1 MQGVHTAYY
10 LVHLMSG
17 SKDFEK
23 EDRQA
28 ATNFA
33 EAAKK
38 AGVRRIIYLGG
49 LGDDADPKLSPHLRS
64 RHEVGKILRDSGVET
79 IEFRA
84 SLVIGTG
91 SLSFDLVKS
100 LTDRLPVMLCPRW
113 LTTPTQPIAVDD
125 VLAYL
130 LAAKDLPPG
139 ESRIFEIGSPDV
151 TTYGD
156 MIREYAR
163 QKGLRRWLISVPVL
177 TPYLSSLWLALVTP
191 ASFEV
196 GRHLI
201 EGLKNPTVVRD
212 KKALEVFPIRPMG
225 MQEAIQKG
233 HRQHDRGG
241 RYQFIAVIDS
251 CSTVA
256 MDNRRLARPGEE
268 FVAPWSSTGSAQR
281 ATTWPRRWSGWPG
294 RLATASA
301 STCRPSMTRR
311 VGEVGRSEDHRAR
324 EALPVLRHGH
334 GGPLLRTRG
343 GEVPPVPG
351 LRLRPDPAA
360 LHPRRVAAVHLPAGA
375 DRVPGD
381 DLIGPPVHQ
390 GLGSWPARLPNVGQP
405 GSLNARVL
413 SSAGRTSRLPFD
425 RAPGPHTEA
434 TPMSLCPSS
443 RRSSCGGTSSTWR
456 SRSSSGQRVR
466 GDHHVAGERHPDA
479 ADRVGAPAA

>member
-1 MQGVHTAYY
+1 MANVDDENRPLILLTGGTGYVGGLLIPLLEKQGVRLRCLARSPEKMRPRVQPGTEIVQGDVLDPASLDRALQGVHTAYY

-17 SKDFEK
+17 SRDFKK

-28 ATNFA
+28 ALNFVG
-33 EAAKK
+33 AAKN

-64 RHEVGKILRDSGVET
+64 RHEVGEILRDSGVET

-151 TTYGD
+151 TTYGG

-212 KKALEVFPIRPMG
+212 KTALDVFPIRPMG
-225 MQEAIQKG
+225 IREAIQK
-233 HRQHDRGG
+233 
-241 RYQFIAVIDS
+241 A
-251 CSTVA
+251 
-256 MDNRRLARPGEE
+256 L
-268 FVAPWSSTGSAQR
+268 
-281 ATTWPRRWSGWPG
+281 
-294 RLATASA
+294 A
-301 STCRPSMTRR
+301 STT
-311 VGEVGRSEDHRAR
+311 A
-324 EALPVLRHGH
+324 
-334 GGPLLRTRG
+334 
-343 GEVPPVPG
+343 
-351 LRLRPDPAA
+351 
-360 LHPRRVAAVHLPAGA
+360 
-375 DRVPGD
+375 
-381 DLIGPPVHQ
+381 
-390 GLGSWPARLPNVGQP
+390 
-405 GSLNARVL
+405 
-413 SSAGRTSRLPFD
+413 
-425 RAPGPHTEA
+425 
-434 TPMSLCPSS
+434 
-443 RRSSCGGTSSTWR
+443 
-456 SRSSSGQRVR
+456 
-466 GDHHVAGERHPDA
+466 
-479 ADRVGAPAA
+479 

>member
-1 MQGVHTAYY
+1 MPPPESKVLEVAKVPIILLAGASGYVGGRLLPLLERQPVVLRCLARNPDKLRPLVKDSTQVVRGDVLDPSSLDEALRGVHTAFY

-33 EAAKK
+33 DAARK

-64 RHEVGKILRDSGVET
+64 RHEVGQILGESGVET
-79 IEFRA
+79 VEFRA

-130 LAAKDLPPG
+130 LAAKDMPPG
-139 ESRIFEIGSPDV
+139 KSRIFEIGSPDV
-151 TTYGD
+151 TTYGG

-191 ASFEV
+191 AAFEV

-212 KKALEVFPIRPMG
+212 SMALEVFPIRPMG
-225 MQEAIQKG
+225 IREAI
-233 HRQHDRGG
+233 RT
-241 RYQFIAVIDS
+241 ALT
-251 CSTVA
+251 STQ
-256 MDNRRLARPGEE
+256 D
-268 FVAPWSSTGSAQR
+268 
-281 ATTWPRRWSGWPG
+281 
-294 RLATASA
+294 
-301 STCRPSMTRR
+301 
-311 VGEVGRSEDHRAR
+311 
-324 EALPVLRHGH
+324 
-334 GGPLLRTRG
+334 
-343 GEVPPVPG
+343 
-351 LRLRPDPAA
+351 
-360 LHPRRVAAVHLPAGA
+360 
-375 DRVPGD
+375 
-381 DLIGPPVHQ
+381 
-390 GLGSWPARLPNVGQP
+390 
-405 GSLNARVL
+405 
-413 SSAGRTSRLPFD
+413 
-425 RAPGPHTEA
+425 
-434 TPMSLCPSS
+434 
-443 RRSSCGGTSSTWR
+443 
-456 SRSSSGQRVR
+456 
-466 GDHHVAGERHPDA
+466 
-479 ADRVGAPAA
+479 

>member
-1 MQGVHTAYY
+1 MANVDDENRPLILLTGGTGYAGGRLIPLLEKQGVRLRCLARNPEKMRPRVQPGTEVVHGDVLDPASLGRALQGVQTAYY

-28 ATNFA
+28 ALHFDG
-33 EAAKK
+33 AANK

-64 RHEVGKILRDSGVET
+64 RHEVGQILRDSGVET

-139 ESRIFEIGSPDV
+139 QSRIFEIGSPDV
-151 TTYGD
+151 TTYGG

-212 KKALEVFPIRPMG
+212 KTALDVFPIRPMG
-225 MQEAIQKG
+225 IHEAIQKALG
-233 HRQHDRGG
+233 
-241 RYQFIAVIDS
+241 
-251 CSTVA
+251 
-256 MDNRRLARPGEE
+256 
-268 FVAPWSSTGSAQR
+268 
-281 ATTWPRRWSGWPG
+281 
-294 RLATASA
+294 
-301 STCRPSMTRR
+301 SMT
-311 VGEVGRSEDHRAR
+311 
-324 EALPVLRHGH
+324 
-334 GGPLLRTRG
+334 
-343 GEVPPVPG
+343 
-351 LRLRPDPAA
+351 
-360 LHPRRVAAVHLPAGA
+360 AV
-375 DRVPGD
+375 
-381 DLIGPPVHQ
+381 
-390 GLGSWPARLPNVGQP
+390 
-405 GSLNARVL
+405 
-413 SSAGRTSRLPFD
+413 
-425 RAPGPHTEA
+425 
-434 TPMSLCPSS
+434 
-443 RRSSCGGTSSTWR
+443 
-456 SRSSSGQRVR
+456 
-466 GDHHVAGERHPDA
+466 
-479 ADRVGAPAA
+479 